1 LTESQF
7 DVISAIAHQCPLAGG
22 SAVYMARALYQLKE
36 QKHFDD
42 FDLCAITDERSAKAS
57 PKPRADGLL
66 LWPNPGSDKVSVQV
80 PGLETENHVRFRI
93 LDLSGR
99 TMLERTAA
107 IAADGIFA
115 LNVSRLAPGIYL
127 CHIATDN
134 RAFAP
139 VKLVISH
146 Q

>member
-1 LTESQF
+1 MCGYISQ
-7 DVISAIAHQCPLAGG
+7 LN
-22 SAVYMARALYQLKE
+22 E

-57 PKPRADGLL
+57 PKPRAEEVT

-80 PGLETENHVRFRI
+80 PGLEAESRVHIRI
-93 LDLSGR
+93 LDVSGR
-99 TMLERTAA
+99 AVLEQIAA
-107 IAADGIFA
+107 TAADGMFA
-115 LNVSRLAPGIYL
+115 LDVSRLAPGIYL

-134 RAFAP
+134 RALIP